1 MKSISLVVP
10 WLCRHAC
17 FTQTAALHPLRS
29 VHCAAACKRHSVLE
43 ASASTSQAMVLSNPT
58 DIRLPPVKIGDDVP
72 PSARGVM
79 RSLADLVS
87 QCTAIQPDAR
97 PSFAEILEA
106 RHSPSARC
114 VGQAGHAG

>member
-1 MKSISLVVP
+1 MINL
-10 WLCRHAC
+10 
-17 FTQTAALHPLRS
+17 F
-29 VHCAAACKRHSVLE
+29 
-43 ASASTSQAMVLSNPT
+43 QAMVLSNPT

-87 QCTAIQPDAR
+87 QCTAIQPDSR

-106 RHSPSARC
+106 CNPDC
-114 VGQAGHAG
+114 VHFSKPDFSSIRTHRPACNNGS

>member
-1 MKSISLVVP
+1 
-10 WLCRHAC
+10 
-17 FTQTAALHPLRS
+17 
-29 VHCAAACKRHSVLE
+29 
-43 ASASTSQAMVLSNPT
+43 MVLSNPT

-106 RHSPSARC
+106 CTQTAILIPSLTSKLQLTIVDTDHNNPRPNPDLNPDPDPDHGSLPCSQPLALDT
-114 VGQAGHAG
+114 V